1 MVCQI
6 YSVSTVEEAFNLIE
20 AGVDYLGFNPTEM
33 TNSTGFISIARA
45 KEIIEAVGDRA
56 KTVVIALENDA
67 QVIMDKVDILK
78 PDVLHISG
86 NEFEA
91 TPELV
96 KELKAKHPFMR
107 IMQAVQVVD
116 ESAITKAY
124 EYGKFVDY
132 LILDSGIS
140 EGKGIGASGKV
151 HDWNISRE
159 IVKSCGVPVI
169 MAGGLSPENVAD
181 AVALVKPWGVD
192 SLTHTDKIL
201 SDGSRIKDIDKVRLF
216 CENARR

>member
-6 YSVSTVEEAFNLIE
+6 YSVTSVEEAFRLID
-20 AGVDYLGFNPTEM
+20 AGVDYLGLNPTEM
-33 TNSTGFISIARA
+33 TNSTGFISIETA
-45 KEIIEAVGDRA
+45 KEIIEAVGDKA
-56 KTVVIALENDA
+56 KTVVIALENDK
-67 QVIMDKVDILK
+67 QVIMKKVDILK

-86 NEFEA
+86 NEFAA
-91 TPELV
+91 TPEFV
-96 KELKAKHPFMR
+96 FELKKKHPFMKV
-107 IMQAVQVVD
+107 MQAVQVVD
-116 ESAITKAY
+116 KSAIATAK

-159 IVKSCGVPVI
+159 IVKSCMIPVI
-169 MAGGLSPENVAD
+169 MAGGLSPENVAE
-181 AVALVKPWGVD
+181 AVAVVKPWGVD

-201 SDGSRIKDIDKVRLF
+201 PDGSRVKDIDRCRLF
-216 CENARR
+216 CENARG